1 MPIFLSPKPPTTH
14 AIPIVANAAQKPA
27 LYPSINAAGLCRSVF
42 FELFVTEAEMT
53 VMIVSP
59 MLDPNCAT
67 VLKTAPARAWVV
79 VGKTSETTRR
89 PTVKS
94 ISQEIGRKIW
104 AGKAANQYGQ
114 WTLMMAMRSG
124 ESALMIS
131 EPRTR

>member
-1 MPIFLSPKPPTTH
+1 
-14 AIPIVANAAQKPA
+14 
-27 LYPSINAAGLCRSVF
+27 
-42 FELFVTEAEMT
+42 MT